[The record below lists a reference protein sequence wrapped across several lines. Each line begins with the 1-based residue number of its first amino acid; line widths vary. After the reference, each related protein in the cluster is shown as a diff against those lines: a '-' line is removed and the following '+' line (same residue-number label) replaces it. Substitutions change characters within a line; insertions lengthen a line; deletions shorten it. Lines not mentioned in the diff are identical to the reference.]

1 MANVR
6 PIRSRTGSGL
16 TSVRAISRCLPG
28 DRRGVTAVITALGA
42 TALIGFTGLGI
53 DVASWQVTLRK
64 MQGAADQAVFA
75 GALASGNG
83 ETLTNVR
90 TDAKAVTASHGYVDG
105 QSSVT
110 VAVNQPPSQGSY
122 TGNGSAL
129 EVVIQQPQSL
139 MFTGLFL
146 ASPPTVTARAVALAV
161 SNGCVLSLNPAST
174 TGVSVSGS
182 TSVTLTSCSL
192 YDNAA
197 GSTAFNLVG
206 GGSGSSPFTA
216 TAAYVVGQISDG
228 NNRFSGTEH
237 PGSAPTSDPYS
248 SLSVTPSGTDYTTG
262 PNKDIKNGSYSPG
275 IYKSI
280 TLNSGDAV
288 TLAAGTY
295 YIEGAVKVAGTATL
309 SGTGVTIVLTSS
321 DGTGT
326 GTWSASQNTV
336 SLTGSGAIS
345 ITAPTTG
352 TYAGIA
358 FYGDRR
364 FSCTGNCNKFAG
376 GNTQNITGAIY
387 FPSQDVSYNGGA
399 TSGAAGAATCTQLI
413 AYDITFT
420 GNSNFSLNCAGLGT
434 KAVGKPTLVE

>member
-1 MANVR
+1 M
-6 PIRSRTGSGL
+6 
-16 TSVRAISRCLPG
+16 
-28 DRRGVTAVITALGA
+28 ITALGA

-75 GALASGNG
+75 AAVASGAG
-83 ETLTNVR
+83 ETSTNVT

-110 VAVNQPPSQGSY
+110 VAVNQPPSQGSH
-122 TGNGSAL
+122 TGDSSAL
-129 EVVIQQPQSL
+129 EVVIQQPQPL

-146 ASPPTVTARAVALAV
+146 ASPPTVTARAVALA
-161 SNGCVLSLNPAST
+161 SGNGCVFTLNPAST
-174 TGVSVSGS
+174 TGATVNGN

-197 GSTAFNLVG
+197 GSTAFTLVG
-206 GGSGSSPFTA
+206 GGSGSHPFTA
-216 TAAYVVGQISDG
+216 SAAYVVGQISDG
-228 NNRFSGTEH
+228 NNRFIGTEH
-237 PGSAPTSDPYS
+237 PGSAPTSDPYAS
-248 SLSVTPSGTDYTTG
+248 LPLSVSGTNYNT
-262 PNKDIKNGSYSPG
+262 DIKAGSYSPG

-280 TLNSGDAV
+280 TLKNSEAA
-288 TLAAGTY
+288 TLAPGTY
-295 YIEGAVKVAGTATL
+295 YIEGGGVNIQGSATL

-326 GTWSASQNTV
+326 GLWTSGSGV
-336 SLTGSGAIS
+336 SITGSGSVS

-358 FYGDRR
+358 FYADRR
-364 FSCTGNCNKFAG
+364 FSCTGPSCNVFAG

-387 FPSQDVSYNGGA
+387 FPSQDVKYAGGA
-399 TSGAAGAATCTQLI
+399 ASGAAGAAPCTQLI

-420 GNSNFSLNCAGLGT
+420 GDSNFRLNCSGYGT
-434 KAVGKPTLVE
+434 KTIGKPTLVE